1 MGRFSERNPTLRT
14 NRLAAGAATLVAAGA
29 GIATAA
35 VPETAAARA
44 KAVTLVG
51 SGSSAAQTYVQD
63 LFAAYHR
70 LHPNVSFTYN
80 PDGGNAGVKDV
91 QAGRSQ
97 FAIQTSQPSA
107 SAGHTTWDQLFLDAV
122 TIDVNRANA
131 LKQTSIPS
139 VADIFLGVSTSWSSV
154 RGSSLSTTIDPVG
167 RNSTAGL
174 YTIFSKAVLGGAS
187 QSSNVAQEASDGL
200 VATAVGK
207 DRNAIGYIGLANSH
221 KPGLRALRLSAKNGR
236 KAYAPT
242 IGNIKL
248 WARDQ
253 ARHRSGGYPLTHFDW
268 VVLPQGKRNKA
279 VNGFFSWVIRS
290 AAAGRVLSRAGAVPY
305 FNK

>member
-1 MGRFSERNPTLRT
+1 MRI
-14 NRLAAGAATLVAAGA
+14 NRLAAGATTLAVAATGL
-29 GIATAA
+29 ATAA
-35 VPETAAARA
+35 LPGTAAARS

-107 SAGHTTWDQLFLDAV
+107 SAGHTVWDQLFLDAL
-122 TIDVNRANA
+122 TIDVNKANVLRTA
-131 LKQTSIPS
+131 SIPT
-139 VADIFLGVSTSWSSV
+139 VADIFLGVNTSWSTV
-154 RGSSLSTTIDPVG
+154 KGSNLSATIDPVG

-174 YTIFSKAVLGGAS
+174 YTIFSKAVLAGAS
-187 QSSNVAQEASDGL
+187 QSSNVTQEASDGL

-207 DRNAIGYIGLANSH
+207 DGNAIGYVGLANSH
-221 KPGLRALRLSAKNGR
+221 KPGIRSLKLSSKNGGA
-236 KAYAPT
+236 AYAPT
-242 IGNIKL
+242 VANIRL

-268 VVLPQGKRNKA
+268 VVLPHGKSNGT
-279 VNGFFSWVIRS
+279 VNAFFAWVIHS
-290 AAAGRVLSRAGAVPY
+290 AAAGRVLSSAGAVPY
-305 FNK
+305 FNR